1 MTKVELKGTLLE
13 FLEENKDK
21 IDYVVLNYRWSPY
34 HYEGESSFY
43 GNVLS
48 LKHGL
53 EKWPLYH
60 RFIGDEI
67 DEEYSY
73 IGDVEGAIN
82 FAEGYGCWD
91 EETLELENG
100 VLIGEKKKWNYQE
113 EYAEDLE
120 DMNTLNVINL
130 QYSGLVYSDEDYKK
144 RHYKGPIYR
153 RNEDGTY
160 TKVGEI

>member
-1 MTKVELKGTLLE
+1 M
-13 FLEENKDK
+13 
-21 IDYVVLNYRWSPY
+21 
-34 HYEGESSFY
+34 
-43 GNVLS
+43 
-48 LKHGL
+48 
-53 EKWPLYH
+53 
-60 RFIGDEI
+60 
-67 DEEYSY
+67 
-73 IGDVEGAIN
+73 
-82 FAEGYGCWD
+82 
-91 EETLELENG
+91 ELENG